1 MRYDLVLFDNDG
13 VLVDSE
19 PLSNTLLAAY
29 LTELGH
35 PTSYE
40 DSFARLHGRRPAPG
54 ARPRGGTDRQ
64 RLPEDFDDV
73 FHARVFAAFERE
85 LRPVAGV
92 DAVLGKLA
100 ADGVPYCV
108 ASSGSHERIR
118 VGHRAAG
125 LDRWFE
131 ESRIFSSQDVGRG
144 KPAPDLFLYAAERMG
159 VPVER
164 CAVVEDSPLGVR
176 AAVAAG
182 MDVYGFTA
190 MTPPERLAGATRLFG
205 EMGSCSTCCDE
216 AGGDRVHGRGTDICH
231 AELGTNVSIGG
242 GGPDAKLYP

>member
-1 MRYDLVLFDNDG
+1 MRYDLVIFDNDG

-19 PLSNTLLAAY
+19 PISNRILAGY

-40 DSFARLHGRRPAPG
+40 ESIRDYMGSAMHRIHELVLERTRE
-54 ARPRGGTDRQ
+54 
-64 RLPEDFDDV
+64 RLPEEFDDV
-73 FHARVFAAFERE
+73 FHGRVFAAFERE
-85 LRPVAGV
+85 LEAVAGV
-92 DAVLGKLA
+92 GGVLEKLA

-118 VGHRAAG
+118 VGHRKTG

-131 ESRIFSSQDVGRG
+131 DARIFSSQDVGRG

-159 VPVER
+159 VEPER
-164 CAVVEDSPLGVR
+164 CVVIEDSPLGVQ

-182 MDVYGFTA
+182 MDVLGFTA
-190 MTPPERLAGATRLFG
+190 MTPA
-205 EMGSCSTCCDE
+205 
-216 AGGDRVHGRGTDICH
+216 
-231 AELGTNVSIGG
+231 
-242 GGPDAKLYP
+242 AKLIGADELFSDMGELIDLLV

>member
-1 MRYDLVLFDNDG
+1 MRYDLVIFDNDG

-19 PLSNTLLAAY
+19 PISNRLLAAY

-35 PTSYE
+35 QTSYE
-40 DSFARLHGRRPAPG
+40 DSIRDYMGSAMHRVHELVLERTG
-54 ARPRGGTDRQ
+54 Q
-64 RLPEDFDDV
+64 RLPDDFDDV
-73 FHARVFAAFERE
+73 FHARVFAAFEEE
-85 LRPVAGV
+85 LKPVAGV
-92 DAVLGKLA
+92 AGVLEQLA

-118 VGHRAAG
+118 VGHRTTG
-125 LDRWFE
+125 LDGWFD

-159 VPVER
+159 VVPGR
-164 CAVVEDSPLGVR
+164 CAVVEDSPLGVQ

-190 MTPPERLAGATRLFG
+190 MTPADRLQGATQLFSD
-205 EMGSCSTCCDE
+205 MGQLADLLE
-216 AGGDRVHGRGTDICH
+216 
-231 AELGTNVSIGG
+231 
-242 GGPDAKLYP
+242 

>member
-1 MRYDLVLFDNDG
+1 MRYDLVIFDNDG

-19 PLSNTLLAAY
+19 PISNRLLAAC

-40 DSFARLHGRRPAPG
+40 DSLRDYMG
-54 ARPRGGTDRQ
+54 AAMHRIHDLIQERTGQ
-64 RLPEDFDDV
+64 RLPDDFDDV

-85 LRPVAGV
+85 LEPVAG
-92 DAVLGKLA
+92 AVGVVEKLA

-118 VGHRAAG
+118 VGHRKTG
-125 LDRWFE
+125 LDRWFDDG
-131 ESRIFSSQDVGRG
+131 RIFSSQDVGRG

-159 VPVER
+159 VVPER
-164 CAVVEDSPLGVR
+164 CVVVEDSPLGVQ

-182 MDVYGFTA
+182 MDVFGFTA
-190 MTPPERLAGATRLFG
+190 MSPAERLVGATQLFSNMG
-205 EMGSCSTCCDE
+205 ELADLL
-216 AGGDRVHGRGTDICH
+216 V
-231 AELGTNVSIGG
+231 
-242 GGPDAKLYP
+242 

>member
-1 MRYDLVLFDNDG
+1 MRYDLVIFDNDG

-19 PLSNTLLAAY
+19 PISNRHLAAY

-40 DSFARLHGRRPAPG
+40 DSLRDYMGSAMHRIHDLVLERTGR
-54 ARPRGGTDRQ
+54 

-85 LRPVAGV
+85 LKAVAGAG
-92 DAVLGKLA
+92 DVLEKLA

-125 LDRWFE
+125 LDRWFDDA
-131 ESRIFSSQDVGRG
+131 RIFSSQDVGRG

-159 VPVER
+159 VAPER
-164 CAVVEDSPLGVR
+164 CVVIEDSPLGVR

-182 MDVYGFTA
+182 MDVYGFIA
-190 MTPPERLAGATRLFG
+190 MTPAERLTGVTQLFSDMGELAGLLA
-205 EMGSCSTCCDE
+205 
-216 AGGDRVHGRGTDICH
+216 
-231 AELGTNVSIGG
+231 
-242 GGPDAKLYP
+242 

>member
-1 MRYDLVLFDNDG
+1 MRYDLIIFDNDG

-19 PLSNTLLAAY
+19 PISNTLLAAY

-40 DSFARLHGRRPAPG
+40 DSLRDYMGSAMHRIHDIVLERTG
-54 ARPRGGTDRQ
+54 Q
-64 RLPEDFDDV
+64 RLPDDFDDV

-85 LRPVAGV
+85 LKPVPGAGQ
-92 DAVLGKLA
+92 VLEKLA

-118 VGHRAAG
+118 VGHRTTG
-125 LDRWFE
+125 LDRWFDDG
-131 ESRIFSSQDVGRG
+131 RVFSSQDVGRG
-144 KPAPDLFLYAAERMG
+144 KPAPDLFLHAAERMG
-159 VPVER
+159 VRPER

-176 AAVAAG
+176 AANSAG

-190 MTPPERLAGATRLFG
+190 MTPADRLAGATQLFS
-205 EMGSCSTCCDE
+205 EMGQLADLL
-216 AGGDRVHGRGTDICH
+216 V
-231 AELGTNVSIGG
+231 
-242 GGPDAKLYP
+242 

>member
-40 DSFARLHGRRPAPG
+40 DSLRDYMGAALHRVHDLVEERTG
-54 ARPRGGTDRQ
+54 Q

-73 FHARVFAAFERE
+73 LHARVFAAFERE

-205 EMGSCSTCCDE
+205 EMG
-216 AGGDRVHGRGTDICH
+216 
-231 AELGTNVSIGG
+231 ELL
-242 GGPDAKLYP
+242 DLLR

>member
-1 MRYDLVLFDNDG
+1 MRYDLILFDNDG

-19 PLSNTLLAAY
+19 PISNRLLAAY

-40 DSFARLHGRRPAPG
+40 DSIRDYMGSAMHRIHELVLERTGR
-54 ARPRGGTDRQ
+54 

-85 LRPVAGV
+85 LRAVVGV
-92 DAVLGKLA
+92 EGVLEKLA
-100 ADGVPYCV
+100 ADRVPYCV

-118 VGHRAAG
+118 VGHRTTG

-131 ESRIFSSQDVGRG
+131 EGRVFSSQDVGRG

-159 VPVER
+159 VAPER
-164 CAVVEDSPLGVR
+164 CLVVEDSPLGVQ

-190 MTPPERLAGATRLFG
+190 MTPAERLAGANQLFATMG
-205 EMGSCSTCCDE
+205 ELADLL
-216 AGGDRVHGRGTDICH
+216 V
-231 AELGTNVSIGG
+231 
-242 GGPDAKLYP
+242 

>member
-1 MRYDLVLFDNDG
+1 MRHDLVIFDNDG

-19 PLSNTLLAAY
+19 PISNRLLAAY

-40 DSFARLHGRRPAPG
+40 DSLRDYMG
-54 ARPRGGTDRQ
+54 AAMHRVHDLIGERTGQ

-73 FHARVFAAFERE
+73 FHGRVFAAFEEE
-85 LRPVAGV
+85 LKPVAGV
-92 DAVLGKLA
+92 EEVLQKLTADA
-100 ADGVPYCV
+100 VPYCV

-118 VGHRAAG
+118 VGHRTTG
-125 LDRWFE
+125 LDRWFDE
-131 ESRIFSSQDVGRG
+131 GRIFSSQDVGRG

-159 VPVER
+159 VTPER
-164 CAVVEDSPLGVR
+164 CVVVEDSPLGVR

-190 MTPPERLAGATRLFG
+190 MTPADRLAGATQLFSGMG
-205 EMGSCSTCCDE
+205 ELAD
-216 AGGDRVHGRGTDICH
+216 
-231 AELGTNVSIGG
+231 L
-242 GGPDAKLYP
+242 LL